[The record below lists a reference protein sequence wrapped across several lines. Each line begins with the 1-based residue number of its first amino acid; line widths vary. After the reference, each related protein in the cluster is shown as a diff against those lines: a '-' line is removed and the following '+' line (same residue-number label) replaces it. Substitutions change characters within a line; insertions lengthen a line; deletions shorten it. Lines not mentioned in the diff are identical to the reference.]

1 MKNIS
6 ALMEIFHVVQKLLF
20 NTIDLHSVA
29 LTRTQMLILFAL
41 HSREHLNMSQI
52 AAYIASSKE
61 QTTRAVAPL
70 VKQGYVSRFHM
81 GDNRRKVYIRL
92 TEQGRSFI
100 EEEQRLVKDR
110 LSNKFNLLSQEDQD
124 TFHQAVG
131 DILQILRKLE

>member
-1 MKNIS
+1 
-6 ALMEIFHVVQKLLF
+6 
-20 NTIDLHSVA
+20 
-29 LTRTQMLILFAL
+29 MLILFAL

-124 TFHQAVG
+124 TLHQAVG